1 MDDAGIDPFWAMAPG
16 EALAAIGVSDA
27 GLTEAK
33 AAARLLRFGLNRTAL
48 PGHRRLA
55 MRLLRRLI
63 EPLIA
68 ILIVAALLSGVTG
81 DVASMLII
89 LMILGFSVGLDLF
102 QEGRAQAA
110 AEALRHSVAIQ
121 ARALRNGVAVDVP
134 TEALVPGDVILL
146 RAGDLVPADGVVLA
160 GADAH
165 AQEALLTGE
174 PYPVEKR
181 PGPAPAKGPAE
192 AFSALFAGTALIS
205 GEARMLVT
213 ATGAETRFGAIAAA
227 LEADAPP
234 TAYQIGLHRLG
245 VLILRLTGFLV
256 LFVLLTHLA
265 FGRPALESFLFAI
278 ALAVGLTPELLPMIT
293 TVTLSRGAQR
303 MAKRRVVVKRLAA
316 IHDLGAMDVFCTDK
330 TGTLTEARIA
340 LARHVGPDGA
350 DKPRVLELAAVN
362 SRFESGVKSPLD
374 DAILAAA
381 EALPLQD
388 WERIADIPFDFERR
402 RVSVLAAHQGRR
414 LLVVKGAPE
423 ELMARADRLEGASGP
438 VPLDDASR
446 TALEAQHEALAGQ
459 GLRCLGV
466 AWREMPPER
475 DRPEKGDETGL
486 VWAGLLAFEDPPKP
500 SAAAAIA
507 RLSAAGVRVKIIS
520 GDAAPVMRHLITAL
534 GIPAQGMLTGEEMSA
549 LDDDALSAR
558 VEATDLFARVSPD
571 QKARVIRALQA
582 RGHTVGFLGD
592 GINDAP
598 AIRQA
603 DCGLSVANASDVA
616 QAAADMILLE
626 QDLGV
631 VADGVAE
638 GRRTDANITKYI
650 RMGTSSNFG
659 NMLSM
664 AAASLFIPFLPLTPV
679 QVLLNNL
686 LYDVSETGIP
696 FDSVDE
702 ADIATP
708 HGWDMAA
715 NLRFSLVMGP
725 LSSIF
730 DIATFASLRLGF
742 DASPEVCRTAW
753 FVESMATQV
762 LVVFVIRTGGPAW
775 RSLPHRGLAMSSLG
789 ALALALVLALSPLG
803 AVIGFAPLPGALL
816 GLIAALVLA
825 YLALAEALKRRA
837 VRKPG
842 RAGRK
847 AGRAG
852 RKAGRAERK
861 PG

>member
-1 MDDAGIDPFWAMAPG
+1 MDDAGIDPFWAMAPS
-16 EALAAIGVSDA
+16 EALAAIGASAA
-27 GLTEAK
+27 GLTEAE
-33 AAARLLRFGLNRTAL
+33 AQLRLARFGPNRAVL
-48 PGHRRLA
+48 PGHRRLP

-89 LMILGFSVGLDLF
+89 LAILGFSIGLDVF

-110 AEALRHSVAIQ
+110 AEALRHSVAIE
-121 ARALRNGVAVDVP
+121 ARVLRNGAPRAIP
-134 TEALVPGDVILL
+134 TEALVPGDVVLL
-146 RAGDLVPADGVVLA
+146 RAGDLVPADGVVLC

-181 PGPAPAKGPAE
+181 PGPAQAHGPAE
-192 AFSALFAGTALIS
+192 AFSALFAGTAMIS

-227 LEADAPP
+227 LEGDAPP

-303 MAKRRVVVKRLAA
+303 MARRRVVVKRLPA

-330 TGTLTEARIA
+330 TGTLTEARIS
-340 LARHVGPDGA
+340 LARHIGPDGA
-350 DKPRVLELAAVN
+350 DSPRVLELAAVN

-381 EALPLQD
+381 EAMPFPGWL
-388 WERIADIPFDFERR
+388 RIADIPFDFERR
-402 RVSVLAAHQGRR
+402 RVSVLAQHDGRR

-423 ELMARADRLEGASGP
+423 ELLARASRMEGPDGP
-438 VPLDDASR
+438 VPLDPAR
-446 TALEAQHEALAGQ
+446 RAALVAQQDALAGQ

-466 AWREMPPER
+466 AWRDMPQDQ
-475 DRPEKGDETGL
+475 DRPDPGDESAL
-486 VWAGLLAFEDPPKP
+486 VWAGLCAFEDPPKP

-507 RLSAAGVRVKIIS
+507 RLGAAGVQVKIIS
-520 GDAAPVMRHLITAL
+520 GDAAPVLRHLISAL
-534 GIPAQGMLTGEEMSA
+534 GIPARGLLTGEEMQA

-558 VEATDLFARVSPD
+558 VEGTDLFARVSPD

-603 DCGLSVANASDVA
+603 DCGMSVADASDVA
-616 QAAADMILLE
+616 RAAADLILLE

-702 ADIATP
+702 ADIAAP

-715 NLRFSLVMGP
+715 ILRFTLVMGP
-725 LSSIF
+725 LSSVF
-730 DIATFASLRLGF
+730 DIATFAILRLGF
-742 DASPEVCRTAW
+742 DASPEVFRTAW

-775 RSLPHRGLAMSSLG
+775 RSLPHRGLVLSSLG
-789 ALALALVLALSPLG
+789 ALALALVVALSPLG
-803 AVIGFAPLPGALL
+803 ALIGFAPLPGALL

-825 YLALAEALKRRA
+825 YLALAEGLKRRA
-837 VRKPG
+837 LRKPG
-842 RAGRK
+842 RALRS
-847 AGRAG
+847 
-852 RKAGRAERK
+852 